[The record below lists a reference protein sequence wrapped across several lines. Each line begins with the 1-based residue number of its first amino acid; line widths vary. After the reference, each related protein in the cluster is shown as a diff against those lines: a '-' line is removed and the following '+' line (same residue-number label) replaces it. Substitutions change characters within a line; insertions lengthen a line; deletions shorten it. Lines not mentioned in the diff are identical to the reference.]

1 VCQVFFAKIF
11 LNPAQKDQTGDHRQR
26 NRFSMR
32 AVAMFPATLRKALP
46 QCYYVIVKI
55 LNWTSPYGSVKSA
68 KRVRFMSLRLASFFG
83 VLIGIT
89 AVLVVAGC
97 STTQPMMVNE
107 WSNPGYNAPAFDRI
121 MVGSAGEQDSIRRNL
136 EDEFVVQLRTAGIHA
151 LPGYRYVM
159 GDEKI
164 DEVAFKEAAQRAGT
178 DAAIIVRSI
187 NVEQKTNVAPA
198 IYPSFGI
205 FGPNVGATWS
215 GFPGAPGVYRYKV
228 YTSEVTLYDLKKNE
242 TVWTGTVRTTEPDNV
257 NAAIKS
263 YVGTVIKALNDKN
276 LLGGKK

>member
-1 VCQVFFAKIF
+1 MQGSV
-11 LNPAQKDQTGDHRQR
+11 
-26 NRFSMR
+26 
-32 AVAMFPATLRKALP
+32 FPATLRKGLP
-46 QCYYVIVKI
+46 ECYDAIVNI
-55 LNWTSPYGSVKSA
+55 LNQPVRTGSIKSA
-68 KRVRFMSLRLASFFG
+68 KRAQFMSRRLASFLDIPI
-83 VLIGIT
+83 VIT
-89 AVLVVAGC
+89 AILVMAGC
-97 STTQPMMVNE
+97 STTQPMMVSE

-136 EDEFVVQLRTAGIHA
+136 EDEFVAQLRAAGIDA
-151 LPGYRYVM
+151 LPGYRYIV
-159 GDEKI
+159 GEDKVDET
-164 DEVAFKEAAQRAGT
+164 AFKAAAERAGT

-187 NVEQKTNVAPA
+187 NVEQKTSVPPA
-198 IYPSFGI
+198 VYPTFGV

-215 GFPGAPGVYRYKV
+215 GIPAAPVYRYKV

-257 NAAIKS
+257 NTAIKS